1 MSATQLGL
9 DLTPIG
15 AFAVGD
21 RVRVLPTWHGLS
33 LGFLSVRAGDV
44 GTVTDVRPPATADD
58 NRNGRWWA
66 PVGVMMD
73 SRPDPRHAYA
83 FEHEDLELVSP

>member
-15 AFAVGD
+15 AVAVGD
-21 RVRVLPTWHGLS
+21 RVRVLPTWRGLAW
-33 LGFLSVRAGDV
+33 LPVRAGDV

-58 NRNGRWWA
+58 NRNGRYWA

-73 SRPDPRHAYA
+73 ARPDPRHAYG
-83 FEHEDLELVSP
+83 FDHEDLELAT